1 MNSWQRTTVVESIS
15 RSSKNAGVVESGS
28 EPSKVHW
35 TMPCVEGGESVNA
48 FLKPATGM
56 SAREAACAI
65 MALIESF
72 GTRAE
77 SVAAPE
83 RES

>member
-1 MNSWQRTTVVESIS
+1 M
-15 RSSKNAGVVESGS
+15 VESGS

-35 TMPCVEGGESVNA
+35 TMPCVEGGDNVNA
-48 FLKPATGM
+48 FLKPAAGM
-56 SAREAACAI
+56 SVRDAACAI
-65 MALIESF
+65 MTLMESF

-83 RES
+83 RESFFSVGTIMLSRES